1 MFKRVKSLLVAGLL
15 VLGSTGFVFADD
27 VCLFGSVGAHEGV
40 NHYIEEADMIDKEQF
55 EAVIAEVEEKE
66 NDGYIVD
73 EIDKGEYEAAYAIY
87 GDKDYDNEIDED
99 EVVVENV
106 YINFANGVMEEKGW
120 LPELAPGTGDTLVAG
135 GVVVVALAAGGLLVV
150 NRKNKKD
157 EE

>member
-1 MFKRVKSLLVAGLL
+1 MGKRLKKFISVTTTIAFVCSISL
-15 VLGSTGFVFADD
+15 TFA
-27 VCLFGSVGAHEGV
+27 
-40 NHYIEEADMIDKEQF
+40 EETQDLSPP
-55 EAVIAEVEEKE
+55 EELI
-66 NDGYIVD
+66 NG
-73 EIDKGEYEAAYAIY
+73 
-87 GDKDYDNEIDED
+87 EIDED

-135 GVVVVALAAGGLLVV
+135 GVVVAALAAGGLLVV